1 MKNVSIDTITQA
13 FVDYCSD
20 DTDART
26 MFVLQKMV
34 EHLHAFAK
42 ETQLTHAE
50 WARGLKFLTDAGKI
64 SDDERNEFVLISD
77 VTGLSSLVDMIG
89 SQHEGTSSS
98 VLGPFHSV
106 GAPLL
111 PVGADLKKDNEGAT
125 VVVEGFVKDTDGN
138 AISGATIE
146 LWQTAE
152 NGLYYSQDGAQ
163 NDFNLCCSMHSNLEG
178 RYAFTTVKPA
188 PYMVPDDGPVGELF
202 RATGRTPWRPSHL
215 HFIVQKA
222 GYKSLVT
229 EVFANED
236 PYLDADAVF
245 GVREDL
251 IMDYVEHS
259 DLSALPKDLE
269 VGDKVTLPY
278 FKVDFDFVLVAENTI
293 TPEREDT

>member
-13 FVDYCSD
+13 FVDYCSN
-20 DTDART
+20 DTDPRT
-26 MFVLQKMV
+26 MFVLEKMV

-64 SDDERNEFVLISD
+64 SDDVRNEFVLISD

-89 SQHEGTSSS
+89 SQHAGTSSS

-111 PVGADLKKDNEGAT
+111 PVGADLKKGNEGTT
-125 VVVEGFVKDTDGN
+125 VVVEGRVKDTDGKP
-138 AISGATIE
+138 ISGALIE

-152 NGLYYSQDGAQ
+152 NGLYYSQDGSQ
-163 NDFNLCCSMHSNLEG
+163 DDFNLCCSMKTDADG
-178 RYAFTTVKPA
+178 RYALTTVKPA
-188 PYMVPDDGPVGELF
+188 PYKVPDDGPVGELF

-215 HFIVQKA
+215 HFIVQTP
-222 GYKSLVT
+222 GYRSLVT
-229 EVFANED
+229 EVFANGD

-251 IMDYVEHS
+251 IMDYVESS
-259 DLSALPKDLE
+259 DLSGLPKDLE
-269 VGDKVTLPY
+269 VGGKVTLPY
-278 FKVDFDFVLVAENTI
+278 YKVDFDFVLVSEKI
-293 TPEREDT
+293 

>member
-13 FVDYCSD
+13 FVDYCSN
-20 DTDART
+20 DTDPRT
-26 MFVLQKMV
+26 MFVLEKMV

-64 SDDERNEFVLISD
+64 SDDVRNEFVLISD

-89 SQHEGTSSS
+89 SQHAGTSSS

-111 PVGADLKKDNEGAT
+111 PVGADLKKGNEGTT
-125 VVVEGFVKDTDGN
+125 VVVEGRVKDTDGKP
-138 AISGATIE
+138 ISGALIE

-152 NGLYYSQDGAQ
+152 NGLYYSQDGSQ
-163 NDFNLCCSMHSNLEG
+163 DDFNLCCSMKTDTDG
-178 RYAFTTVKPA
+178 RYALTTVKPA
-188 PYMVPDDGPVGELF
+188 PYKVPDDGPVGELF

-215 HFIVQKA
+215 HFIVQTP
-222 GYKSLVT
+222 GYRSLVT
-229 EVFANED
+229 EVFANGD

-251 IMDYVEHS
+251 IMDYVESS
-259 DLSALPKDLE
+259 DLSGLPKDLE
-269 VGDKVTLPY
+269 VGGKVTLPY
-278 FKVDFDFVLVAENTI
+278 YKVDFDFVLVSEKI
-293 TPEREDT
+293 

>member
-13 FVDYCSD
+13 FLDYCGD
-20 DTDART
+20 DTDPRT
-26 MFVLQKMV
+26 MFVLKKLV

-50 WARGLKFLTDAGKI
+50 WARGLKFATDAGII

-106 GAPLL
+106 GAPML
-111 PVGADLKKDNEGAT
+111 PVGGDIKKDNEGTT
-125 VVVEGFVKDTDGN
+125 VVVEGRVKDTDGKP
-138 AISGATIE
+138 IQGAVIE

-152 NGLYYSQDGAQ
+152 NGLYYSQDGTQ
-163 NDFNLCCSMHSNLEG
+163 DDFNLCCSMATGADG
-178 RYAFTTVKPA
+178 RYAITTVKPA
-188 PYMVPDDGPVGELF
+188 PYKVPDDGPVGELF

-215 HFIVQKA
+215 HFIVQVE

-229 EVFANED
+229 EVFANGD
-236 PYLDADAVF
+236 PYLNSDAVF

-251 IMDYVEHS
+251 IMDYVECS
-259 DLSALPKDLE
+259 DLDALPDDLE
-269 VGDKVTLPY
+269 ARASITAPY
-278 FKVDFDFVLVAENTI
+278 LKVDFDFVLVS
-293 TPEREDT
+293 DT

>member
-1 MKNVSIDTITQA
+1 MKDVSIDTITQA
-13 FVDYCSD
+13 FLNYCGD
-20 DTDART
+20 DTDPRT
-26 MFVLQKMV
+26 MFVLKKLV

-50 WARGLKFLTDAGKI
+50 WARGLKFATDAGII

-106 GAPLL
+106 GAPML
-111 PVGADLKKDNEGAT
+111 PVGGDIKKDNEGTT
-125 VVVEGFVKDTDGN
+125 VVVEGRVKDTDGKP
-138 AISGATIE
+138 IQGAVIE

-152 NGLYYSQDGAQ
+152 NGLYYSQDGTQ
-163 NDFNLCCSMHSNLEG
+163 DDFNLCCSMATGADG
-178 RYAFTTVKPA
+178 RYAITTVKPA
-188 PYMVPDDGPVGELF
+188 PYKVPDDGPVGELF

-215 HFIVQKA
+215 HFIVQVE

-229 EVFANED
+229 EVFANGD
-236 PYLDADAVF
+236 PYLNSDAVF

-251 IMDYVEHS
+251 IMDYVECS
-259 DLSALPKDLE
+259 DLDALPDDLE
-269 VGDKVTLPY
+269 ARASITAPY
-278 FKVDFDFVLVAENTI
+278 LKVDFDFVLVS
-293 TPEREDT
+293 DT

>member
-13 FVDYCSD
+13 FVDYCSN
-20 DTDART
+20 DTDPRT
-26 MFVLQKMV
+26 MFVLEKMV

-64 SDDERNEFVLISD
+64 SDDVRNEFVLISD

-89 SQHEGTSSS
+89 SQHAGTSSS

-111 PVGADLKKDNEGAT
+111 PVGADLKKGNEGTT
-125 VVVEGFVKDTDGN
+125 VVVEGRVKDTDGKP
-138 AISGATIE
+138 ISGALIE

-152 NGLYYSQDGAQ
+152 NGLYYSQDGSQ
-163 NDFNLCCSMHSNLEG
+163 DDFNLCCSMKTDTDG
-178 RYAFTTVKPA
+178 RYALTTVKPA
-188 PYMVPDDGPVGELF
+188 PYKVPDDGPVGELF

-215 HFIVQKA
+215 HFIVQTP
-222 GYKSLVT
+222 GYRSLVT
-229 EVFANED
+229 EVFANGD
-236 PYLDADAVF
+236 PYLDSDAVF

-251 IMDYVEHS
+251 IMDYVES
-259 DLSALPKDLE
+259 FDLSALPKDLE
-269 VGDKVTLPY
+269 VGSKVTLPY
-278 FKVDFDFVLVAENTI
+278 YTVDFDFVLVSEKI
-293 TPEREDT
+293 

>member
-1 MKNVSIDTITQA
+1 MKDVSIDTITQA
-13 FVDYCSD
+13 FLDYCGD
-20 DTDART
+20 DTDPRT
-26 MFVLQKMV
+26 MFVLKKLV

-50 WARGLKFLTDAGKI
+50 WARGLKFATDAGII

-106 GAPLL
+106 GAPML
-111 PVGADLKKDNEGAT
+111 PVGGDIKKDNEGTT
-125 VVVEGFVKDTDGN
+125 VVVEGRVKDTDGKP
-138 AISGATIE
+138 IQGAVIE

-152 NGLYYSQDGAQ
+152 NGLYYSQDGTQ
-163 NDFNLCCSMHSNLEG
+163 DDFNLCCSMATGADG
-178 RYAFTTVKPA
+178 RYAITTVKPA
-188 PYMVPDDGPVGELF
+188 PYKVPDDGPVGELF

-215 HFIVQKA
+215 HFIVQVE

-229 EVFANED
+229 EVFANGD
-236 PYLDADAVF
+236 PYLNSDAVF

-251 IMDYVEHS
+251 IMDYVECS
-259 DLSALPKDLE
+259 DLDALPDDLE
-269 VGDKVTLPY
+269 ARASITAPY
-278 FKVDFDFVLVAENTI
+278 LKVDFDFVLVS
-293 TPEREDT
+293 DT

>member
-13 FVDYCSD
+13 FVDYCSN
-20 DTDART
+20 DTDPRT

-34 EHLHAFAK
+34 EHLHTFAK

-64 SDDERNEFVLISD
+64 SDDVRNEFVLISD

-89 SQHEGTSSS
+89 SQHAGTSSS

-111 PVGADLKKDNEGAT
+111 PVGADLKKGNEGTT
-125 VVVEGFVKDTDGN
+125 VVVEGRVKNTDGKL
-138 AISGATIE
+138 ISGALIE

-152 NGLYYSQDGAQ
+152 NGLYYSQDGSQ
-163 NDFNLCCSMHSNLEG
+163 DDFNLCCSMKTDADG
-178 RYAFTTVKPA
+178 RYALTTVKPA
-188 PYMVPDDGPVGELF
+188 PYKVPDDGPVGELF

-215 HFIVQKA
+215 HFIVQTP
-222 GYKSLVT
+222 GYRSLVT
-229 EVFANED
+229 EVFANGD

-251 IMDYVEHS
+251 IMDYVESS
-259 DLSALPKDLE
+259 DLSGLPKDLE
-269 VGDKVTLPY
+269 VGGKVTLPY
-278 FKVDFDFVLVAENTI
+278 YKVDFDFVLVSEKI
-293 TPEREDT
+293 

>member
-1 MKNVSIDTITQA
+1 MKDVSIDTITQA
-13 FVDYCSD
+13 FLDYCGD
-20 DTDART
+20 DTDPRT
-26 MFVLQKMV
+26 MFVLTKMV

-50 WARGLKFLTDAGKI
+50 WARGLKFVTDAGII

-106 GAPLL
+106 GAPML
-111 PVGADLKKDNEGAT
+111 PVGGDIKKDNDGAT
-125 VVVEGFVKDTDGN
+125 VVVEGYVKGTDGKP
-138 AISGATIE
+138 IEGAVIE

-152 NGLYYSQDGAQ
+152 NGLYYSQDGDQ
-163 NDFNLCCSMHSNLEG
+163 SDFNLCCSMTTGADG
-178 RYAFTTVKPA
+178 RYAMTTVKPA
-188 PYMVPDDGPVGELF
+188 PYKVPDDGPVGELF

-215 HFIVQKA
+215 HFIVQVE

-229 EVFANED
+229 EVFANGD
-236 PYLDADAVF
+236 PYLNSDAVF

-251 IMDYVEHS
+251 IMDYVES
-259 DLSALPKDLE
+259 TDMDALPADLE
-269 VGDKVTLPY
+269 ARAAVTSPY
-278 FKVDFDFVLVAENTI
+278 FKVDFDFVLVS
-293 TPEREDT
+293 DK

>member
-13 FVDYCSD
+13 FVDYCSN
-20 DTDART
+20 DTDPRT
-26 MFVLQKMV
+26 MYVLEKMV

-64 SDDERNEFVLISD
+64 SDDVRNEFVLISD

-89 SQHEGTSSS
+89 SQHAGTSSS

-111 PVGADLKKDNEGAT
+111 PVGADLKKGNEGTT
-125 VVVEGFVKDTDGN
+125 VVVEGRVKDTDGKP
-138 AISGATIE
+138 ISGALIE

-152 NGLYYSQDGAQ
+152 NGLYYSQDGSQ
-163 NDFNLCCSMHSNLEG
+163 DDFNLCCSMKTDTDG
-178 RYAFTTVKPA
+178 RYALTTVKPA
-188 PYMVPDDGPVGELF
+188 PYKVPDDGPVGELF

-215 HFIVQKA
+215 HFIVQTP
-222 GYKSLVT
+222 GYRSLVT
-229 EVFANED
+229 EVFANGD

-251 IMDYVEHS
+251 IMDYVESS
-259 DLSALPKDLE
+259 DLSGLPKDLE
-269 VGDKVTLPY
+269 VGGKVTLPY
-278 FKVDFDFVLVAENTI
+278 YKVDFDFVLVSEKI
-293 TPEREDT
+293 

>member
-1 MKNVSIDTITQA
+1 
-13 FVDYCSD
+13 
-20 DTDART
+20 

-64 SDDERNEFVLISD
+64 SDDVRNEFVLISD

-89 SQHEGTSSS
+89 SQHAGTSSS

-111 PVGADLKKDNEGAT
+111 PVGADLKKGNEGTT
-125 VVVEGFVKDTDGN
+125 VVVEGRVKDTDGKP
-138 AISGATIE
+138 ISGALIE

-152 NGLYYSQDGAQ
+152 NGLYYSQDGSQ
-163 NDFNLCCSMHSNLEG
+163 DDFNLCCSMKTDTDG
-178 RYAFTTVKPA
+178 RYALTTVKPA
-188 PYMVPDDGPVGELF
+188 PYKVPDDGPVGELF

-215 HFIVQKA
+215 HFIVQTP
-222 GYKSLVT
+222 GYRSLVT
-229 EVFANED
+229 EVFANGD

-251 IMDYVEHS
+251 IMDYVESS
-259 DLSALPKDLE
+259 DLSGLPKDLE
-269 VGDKVTLPY
+269 VGGKVTLPY
-278 FKVDFDFVLVAENTI
+278 YKVDFDFVLVSEKI
-293 TPEREDT
+293 